1 MPENTKPEDVIKTIP
16 AEDVE
21 VLPDRSIDRTQKD
34 IPIETLIALKNKG
47 LTLEQIAKIVKCSK
61 QNIQQRL
68 DAIGYNKQDLENFKE
83 TRADVFAFLQSKLIN
98 SIEHTKIKKLNPY
111 QRIVGASILYDK
123 ERLELGKSTGRI
135 DIHCVINQIE
145 SLTRQEQVLEA
156 RYRHLTSKE
165 LKTDNDK

>member
-1 MPENTKPEDVIKTIP
+1 MPENIKPEDVKMISP
-16 AEDVE
+16 SEDV
-21 VLPDRSIDRTQKD
+21 DKKQKN

-47 LTLEQIAKIVKCSK
+47 LTLEQIATLAKCSK
-61 QNIQQRL
+61 QNVHQRL
-68 DAIGYNKQDLENFKE
+68 EAVGYNKQDLENFKE
-83 TRADVFAFLQSKLIN
+83 SRADVFAFLQSKLIN
-98 SIEHTKIKKLNPY
+98 SIEHAEIKKLNPY

-165 LKTDNDK
+165 LKTDSDK